1 MKERKIRKILKNWKK
16 ADKHTRKAGKK
27 SRVKTWLNAKTIAA
41 VAVSI
46 LLMVAKLCGTFAH
59 EFHPI
64 DRLRGADRATVKAL
78 GAEYPRGKIRNKL
91 SVGRRTENC
100 QGAGSR
106 TPARLKQK

>member
-16 ADKHTRKAGKK
+16 ADKHTRKAGRK
-27 SRVKTWLNAKTIAA
+27 SRVKTWLNAKTFA

-46 LLMVAKLCGTFAH
+46 LLMVAKLCGAFAH

-64 DRLRGADRATVKAL
+64 DRLQGADRATVKAL
-78 GAEYPRGKIRNKL
+78 GTEYPRGKTRNKL
-91 SVGRRTENC
+91 SVGRRIGNC
-100 QGAGSR
+100 HGARSR